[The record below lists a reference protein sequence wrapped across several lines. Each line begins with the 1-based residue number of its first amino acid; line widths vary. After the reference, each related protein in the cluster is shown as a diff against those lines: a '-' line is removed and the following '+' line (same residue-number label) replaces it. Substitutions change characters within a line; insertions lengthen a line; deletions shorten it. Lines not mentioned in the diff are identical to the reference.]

1 MPGLINCN
9 TLLDEAGSLELND
22 QSEVIQATI
31 KSMEILI
38 DAFSGKDRFEVMK
51 RVSEMVDDD
60 EEVSAINCK
69 FLEVGPRPDISTD

>member
-1 MPGLINCN
+1 
-9 TLLDEAGSLELND
+9 
-22 QSEVIQATI
+22 
-31 KSMEILI
+31 MEILI